1 MSSHK
6 IQRKGMEIPGWHRQD
21 IKRVQKLPVPDFKEW
36 VYHVGETL
44 YYKGAD
50 DEREAIKERLH
61 RIYGF
66 GPARMERL
74 FSEEEG
80 RNEKKTDEDAAGME
94 KNAGKS

>member
-6 IQRKGMEIPGWHRQD
+6 IQRKGMEIPGWNRQD

-50 DEREAIKERLH
+50 DEREAIRERLH

-66 GPARMERL
+66 GPARLRRL
-74 FSEEEG
+74 FEEMG
-80 RNEKKTDEDAAGME
+80 RNGKKMDEDAAGME
-94 KNAGKS
+94 KNTARS